1 MFFEFQWEVN
11 NGLLRILLKGQIF
24 AFDVYF
30 TTQTSILRSRD
41 TPVPSTVQSDRL
53 SHSWCKDYAKLR
65 NISFRSISSRFAPF
79 RSANYSKPRVIT
91 IHEVWKGRGGAVME
105 HGPSWAW
112 AFMSMG
118 LHGPSWRRLSLICQM
133 GGRLFTNI
141 FLPLLN
147 YAFIFVHWPV
157 QCNISPRRVSHQ
169 SPTFRFFSWVELRTN
184 KWPFH
189 RSTTTGTV
197 FQLIGLAYKRLNQ
210 RD

>member
-1 MFFEFQWEVN
+1 MRSKQWPIEN
-11 NGLLRILLKGQIF
+11 FIERANICFWCLF
-24 AFDVYF
+24 YYTNFYF
-30 TTQTSILRSRD
+30 RSRD
-41 TPVPSTVQSDRL
+41 TPVHSTVQSDRL

-79 RSANYSKPRVIT
+79 RSAIYSKPRVIT
-91 IHEVWKGRGGAVME
+91 IHEVWKGGGV
-105 HGPSWAW
+105 GSSW
-112 AFMSMG
+112 ST
-118 LHGPSWRRLSLICQM
+118 WRRLSLICQM
-133 GGRLFTNI
+133 GRRLFTNI

-147 YAFIFVHWPV
+147 YSLIFVHWPV

>member
-24 AFDVYF
+24 AFVVYF
-30 TTQTSILRSRD
+30 TIQTSILRSRD

-91 IHEVWKGRGGAVME
+91 IHEVWKGRGG
-105 HGPSWAW
+105 PSW
-112 AFMSMG
+112 ST
-118 LHGPSWRRLSLICQM
+118 WRRLSLICQM

>member
-11 NGLLRILLKGQIF
+11 NDLLRILLKGQIF
-24 AFDVYF
+24 AVDVYF

-41 TPVPSTVQSDRL
+41 TPVYSTVQSDWL
-53 SHSWCKDYAKLR
+53 SHSWCNGYAKLR

-79 RSANYSKPRVIT
+79 RFANYSKPHVIT
-91 IHEVWKGRGGAVME
+91 IHEVWKG
-105 HGPSWAW
+105 GPSW
-112 AFMSMG
+112 ST
-118 LHGPSWRRLSLICQM
+118 WRRLSLSNGPQVIYKH
-133 GGRLFTNI
+133 

-147 YAFIFVHWPV
+147 YSLIFVHWPV

-169 SPTFRFFSWVELRTN
+169 SPTFRFFSWVELRNN

>member
-79 RSANYSKPRVIT
+79 RSANYSKPRVKT
-91 IHEVWKGRGGAVME
+91 IHEVWKGRGG
-105 HGPSWAW
+105 PSW
-112 AFMSMG
+112 ST
-118 LHGPSWRRLSLICQM
+118 WRRLSLICQM

-147 YAFIFVHWPV
+147 YALIFVHWPV

-189 RSTTTGTV
+189 RSTTTGPV

>member
-1 MFFEFQWEVN
+1 MFYEFQWEVN

-30 TTQTSILRSRD
+30 TRQTSILRWRD
-41 TPVPSTVQSDRL
+41 TPVHSTIQSDRL

-65 NISFRSISSRFAPF
+65 NISFRSIPSRFAPF

-91 IHEVWKGRGGAVME
+91 IHEVWKEGGAFME
-105 HGPSWAW
+105 HMEETA
-112 AFMSMG
+112 
-118 LHGPSWRRLSLICQM
+118 LICQM
-133 GGRLFTNI
+133 GRRLFTNI

-147 YAFIFVHWPV
+147 YSLIFVHWPV

-197 FQLIGLAYKRLNQ
+197 FQSISAYRLIL
-210 RD
+210 

>member
-30 TTQTSILRSRD
+30 TTQTSNLRSRY
-41 TPVPSTVQSDRL
+41 TPVHSTVQSDRL

-79 RSANYSKPRVIT
+79 RSAIYSKPRVIT
-91 IHEVWKGRGGAVME
+91 IHEVWKGGGV
-105 HGPSWAW
+105 GSSW
-112 AFMSMG
+112 ST
-118 LHGPSWRRLSLICQM
+118 WRRLSLICQM
-133 GGRLFTNI
+133 GRRLFTNI

-147 YAFIFVHWPV
+147 YSLIFVHWPV

>member
-24 AFDVYF
+24 AFVVYF
-30 TTQTSILRSRD
+30 TIQTSILRSRD
-41 TPVPSTVQSDRL
+41 TPVHSTVQSDRL
-53 SHSWCKDYAKLR
+53 SHSWCKDCAKLR

-79 RSANYSKPRVIT
+79 RSANYRKPRVIT
-91 IHEVWKGRGGAVME
+91 IHEVWKGGGGGA
-105 HGPSWAW
+105 SW
-112 AFMSMG
+112 ST
-118 LHGPSWRRLSLICQM
+118 WRRLSLICQM
-133 GGRLFTNI
+133 GRRLFTNI

-147 YAFIFVHWPV
+147 YSLIFVHWPV

-189 RSTTTGTV
+189 RSTKTGTV

>member
-24 AFDVYF
+24 AFVVYF
-30 TTQTSILRSRD
+30 TIQTSILRSRD
-41 TPVPSTVQSDRL
+41 TPVHSTVQSDRL
-53 SHSWCKDYAKLR
+53 SHSWCKDCAKLR

-79 RSANYSKPRVIT
+79 RSANYRKPRVIT
-91 IHEVWKGRGGAVME
+91 IHEVWKGGGGGA
-105 HGPSWAW
+105 SW
-112 AFMSMG
+112 ST
-118 LHGPSWRRLSLICQM
+118 WRRLSLICQM
-133 GGRLFTNI
+133 GRRLFTNI
-141 FLPLLN
+141 FLPLFN
-147 YAFIFVHWPV
+147 YSLIFVHWPV
-157 QCNISPRRVSHQ
+157 QCNISLRRVSHQ

>member
-30 TTQTSILRSRD
+30 TTQTSNLRSRY
-41 TPVPSTVQSDRL
+41 TPVHSTVQSDRL

-65 NISFRSISSRFAPF
+65 NISFRSNSSRFAPF

-91 IHEVWKGRGGAVME
+91 IHEVWKGRGG
-105 HGPSWAW
+105 PSW
-112 AFMSMG
+112 ST
-118 LHGPSWRRLSLICQM
+118 WRRLSLICQM